1 MELDVNITISKIWE
15 LLVYLISTLPL
26 LSCSNMAVK
35 DFKLDIYFSHKS
47 DLEMAK
53 PDAIYYGKNC
63 KRLY

>member
-1 MELDVNITISKIWE
+1 
-15 LLVYLISTLPL
+15 
-26 LSCSNMAVK
+26 MAVK